1 MHWRIS
7 RLSFAQKLVTGFV
20 GFILLFALANLFA
33 ASRVVDRRV
42 HHELETS
49 ELLFARGLAT
59 RLFPLIRDKDSV
71 HLTEAVL
78 DEMSLREEKL
88 AYVLI
93 FDRDAKL
100 LAHTYLAPLPPEVR
114 TLRHDFVGKD
124 VDGRTSRVS
133 GASVDAFDVA
143 VPVLEG
149 IAQVGSVHIGI
160 RAAYLGKVRNDLLRL
175 LAIVAGV
182 TFVLAAGLA
191 LGLGRLALRPVHRL
205 VAGIRSL
212 ERGERTRVAVSGTDE
227 LASLAVAFNEMVER
241 IGEREDAL
249 RLAYSQVRLIL
260 DNTGD
265 GLLSIRVDGSC
276 DRTVSKA
283 MVSWFGEYKGQPAWE
298 YLFAGDPDAQ
308 GMMQLVLQ
316 ECAEGFMPKDALL
329 SMLPSKIRRDGREYR
344 VSYRQIGE
352 EETITQLLVVVN
364 DVTEEI
370 ARALAEDEAREDHA
384 ILRAF
389 ADDREGTARAFR
401 ECGNLLESLRTEK
414 SEIVQKRLIHTL
426 KGNAAILGLTSVA
439 RECHAIEDALATEA
453 GSFGYPELERLA
465 LIWARV
471 ERAATRSC
479 PEGSDDRIELDGR
492 EYKGLLEKVAACSG
506 AHTLLPAF
514 QVLSHTP
521 TLSIFRAMGRATE
534 RLASQLGKLVGVNI
548 EAHGVRVD
556 TRVTQA
562 FWGNLV
568 HILRNSVD
576 HGIESPDERVA
587 SGKPPEGKIRL
598 ASHIVDG
605 NLTVELGD
613 DGRGIAWERV
623 RERARTQG
631 LPAETREDL
640 VAALMTDGVST
651 RDEVSDLSGRGVGL
665 ASVLAAVKGLGGR
678 LIVLSERGKGTT
690 FRFEI
695 PIREGVG
702 HTGRR
707 AGWVVTLPP
716 NAA

>member
-1 MHWRIS
+1 MHWRIR
-7 RLSFAQKLVTGFV
+7 RLSFSQKLVAGFV
-20 GFILLFALANLFA
+20 GFILLFAVANLFA
-33 ASRVVDRRV
+33 ASRVVDGRV

-49 ELLFARGLAT
+49 ELLYARGLAA

-88 AYVLI
+88 AYLLI

-114 TLRHDFVGKD
+114 TLRHDFAGKE
-124 VDGRTSRVS
+124 VEGRTSRVS

-160 RAAYLGKVRNDLLRL
+160 RAAYLGKVRSDLLRL
-175 LAIVAGV
+175 LAIVAAI

-212 ERGERTRVAVSGTDE
+212 ERGERTRVAVTGTDE

-265 GLLSIRVDGSC
+265 GLLSLRVDGSC

-283 MVSWFGEYKGQPAWE
+283 MVSWLGEYGGQPAWE

-352 EETITQLLVVVN
+352 GETLSQLLVVVN

-370 ARALAEDEAREDHA
+370 ARALAEDEAREEHA

-401 ECGNLLESLRTEK
+401 ECGNLLEALRTEK

-426 KGNAAILGLTSVA
+426 KGNTAILGLTSVA

-453 GSFGYPELERLA
+453 GSFGYAELERLA

-471 ERAATRSC
+471 ERAVSRSC
-479 PEGSDDRIELDGR
+479 PERNDDRIELDGR
-492 EYKGLLEKVAACSG
+492 EYAGLLEKVAASG
-506 AHTLLPAF
+506 AHALLPAF

-534 RLASQLGKLVGVNI
+534 RLASQLGKLVEVNI

-568 HILRNSVD
+568 HVLRNSVD
-576 HGIESPDERVA
+576 HGIESPAERA
-587 SGKPPEGKIRL
+587 AAGKSPEGRIRL

-613 DGRGIAWERV
+613 DGRGIAWEQV
-623 RERARTQG
+623 RERARSQG
-631 LPAETREDL
+631 LPSETREDL
-640 VAALMTDGVST
+640 VTALMTDGVST

-665 ASVLAAVKGLGGR
+665 ASVLAAVKALGGR
-678 LIVLSERGKGTT
+678 LTVLSDRGKGTT

-695 PIREGVG
+695 PIRDGVG

-716 NAA
+716 NSA